1 MRALDQFSKF
11 CAMIAGGFTSARQL
25 PDLAHDDRDRDQ
37 GASSPSGQAAARP
50 TQAARDDQKQPPRGS
65 HPAVWPR

>member
-11 CAMIAGGFTSARQL
+11 CAMIAGGFAATPPS
-25 PDLAHDDRDRDQ
+25 PDRKRGDGGRAQ
-37 GASSPSGQAAARP
+37 PAAPPCAKPPAPR
-50 TQAARDDQKQPPRGS
+50 TIRDDDNRPRPPGGS